1 MSLLEN
7 LVKPETVL
15 PCRVRTVLAELSD
28 KDRDI
33 LQNAI
38 NDLTWPAET
47 LANSLRDFGLQ
58 VSASKLRAH
67 RKNACSCSKI

>member
-7 LVKPETVL
+7 LVKPETIL
-15 PCRVRTVLAELSD
+15 PCRVRTVLGELTA

-33 LQNAI
+33 LTNAI
-38 NDLTWPAET
+38 NDHSWPAET

-67 RKNACSCSKI
+67 RKQLCSCSKI